1 MIVDENFPLMYRE
14 GMMSSFED
22 FKTFEISIYNIIV
35 QEL

>member
-1 MIVDENFPLMYRE
+1 MIVDEKFPIMYLK
-14 GMMSSFED
+14 GIMSSYDD